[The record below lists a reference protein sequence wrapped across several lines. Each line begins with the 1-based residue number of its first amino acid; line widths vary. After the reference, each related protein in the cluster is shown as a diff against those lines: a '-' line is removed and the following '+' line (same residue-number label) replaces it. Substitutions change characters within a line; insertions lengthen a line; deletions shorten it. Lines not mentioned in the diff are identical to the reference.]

1 MSAFR
6 VRRGI
11 STFGASADSVT
22 EAISPAYTVGQ
33 SFALLGSF
41 HGASAGYAG
50 ASVVDDT
57 RDFSAWPSF
66 NSNDDELEL
75 NLEALAATV
84 DFVVPWEL
92 VEFTGSQA
100 NPHAIE
106 VIATGA
112 IRMLPGAS
120 SGTSG
125 VLADVGEVAACIP
138 FLAGQDYQGAAASV
152 DSNRKVTLKIQADGR
167 ILAER
172 SGTAGTIFV
181 YYALVRFGSAWTVQ
195 NNIEHTFIAAG
206 SVETEAISAV
216 DWTHT
221 FVAGAIRGPGDG
233 LDESG
238 AVIFPG
244 TSTQISLQLRS
255 GASSP
260 SSFAAVCHVASNP
273 LMDVQHADSV
283 AGGGTEH
290 ATGDSSV
297 IQAILTVDTA
307 RTFLLGSNDCAGTG
321 TGYPRQYWGFTLYS
335 ATEVAWS
342 RARKGQPSAWAIQVI
357 ELPDLDELAPAAA
370 DLELGASSPASI
382 AGSQDLAPAAADLE
396 LGASSP
402 ASIAGSQDLAP
413 AAADLEL
420 GASSPASIAGSQD
433 LAPAA
438 ADLELGASS
447 PASIAG
453 SQDLAPAA
461 ADLELGA
468 SSPAS
473 IAGSQDLAP
482 AAADLELGASS
493 PVLSS
498 GYTELIPVAADIS
511 LQSGRA
517 SLDAPGLCR
526 LGLTLPITVEQTAT
540 LELAELKIAAPLAE
554 TIDLAVKLVE
564 ASLIMPISSTLSASL
579 TLCP

>member
-357 ELPDLDELAPAAA
+357 ELPDLDELAWPAAG
-370 DLELGASSPASI
+370 ELGASSPASI